1 MNNINLPTPNEIILI
16 VDDSID
22 NIRLLSTMLSA
33 QGYTVKKA
41 VSGKFALQALDVITP
56 DLILL
61 DINMPEMNG
70 WEFLDAIAE
79 AASLPQR
86 FPKIY
91 MLSSSLDPAD
101 KVRAETHQFVA
112 GFLSKPLE
120 SVELEFLAHVVLEK
134 K

>member
-1 MNNINLPTPNEIILI
+1 MIINDKYGKVIL
-16 VDDSID
+16 VDDDPI
-22 NIRLLSTMLSA
+22 NNLVTKRLLQKINPSLEVIDFTNA
-33 QGYTVKKA
+33 ID
-41 VSGKFALQALDVITP
+41 ALEHLKSSRI

-101 KVRAETHQFVA
+101 KERAETHQFVA

-120 SVELEFLAHVVLEK
+120 SVELEFLAQVVLEK

>member
-1 MNNINLPTPNEIILI
+1 MRVWLI
-16 VDDSID
+16 DDD
-22 NIRLLSTMLSA
+22 DVTNMLNRYYLEEHFSHVCIEL
-33 QGYTVKKA
+33 YDKA
-41 VSGKFALQALDVITP
+41 KIALD
-56 DLILL
+56 DLLCNGKETEFIFL

-101 KVRAETHQFVA
+101 KARAETHQFVA

-120 SVELEFLAHVVLEK
+120 SIDLEFLIQEVLEAK

>member
-1 MNNINLPTPNEIILI
+1 MRAWLI
-16 VDDSID
+16 DDD
-22 NIRLLSTMLSA
+22 NVTNMLNRYYLEVHFPHLQIELFS
-33 QGYTVKKA
+33 KA
-41 VSGKFALQALDVITP
+41 KTALD
-56 DLILL
+56 DLIINAKETDFIFL

-101 KVRAETHQFVA
+101 KERAETHQFVE

-120 SVELEFLAHVVLEK
+120 SVELEFLAQVVLEK

>member
-1 MNNINLPTPNEIILI
+1 MRAWLI
-16 VDDSID
+16 DDD
-22 NIRLLSTMLSA
+22 NVTNMLNRYYLEVHFPHLQIELFS
-33 QGYTVKKA
+33 KA
-41 VSGKFALQALDVITP
+41 KTALD
-56 DLILL
+56 DLIIKAKETDFIFL

-101 KVRAETHQFVA
+101 KERAETHQFVE

-120 SVELEFLAHVVLEK
+120 SVELEFLAQVVLEK